1 MIDWQDDST
10 GIRAMD
16 EMEFDRTRKA
26 IGAQNLGDQDRKKLL
41 DTFKGSGGQVLG
53 EKALQKEEARRE
65 RSRGN
70 SGGGGGE
77 GARLPSE
84 VAREN
89 RRKELEAQARLKKE
103 LESEEKAATSF
114 FARMGIK
121 FRCMLMGL
129 TPYGQD
135 MVKPSFF
142 SLINLEGKR
151 ALMECNIL
159 GNELLFSD
167 PAVAREVRKELARS
181 GNVYLEVMERAA
193 KLYDRKELSDLLTDY
208 QDYPDRSVPLDAVR
222 PALFSLL
229 RKLYYLKPYSEAFQV
244 AAELAIG
251 TQQRVQKKASNLYDS
266 KRKKIR
272 SDWRTLMEQ
281 VYPALVALAQRAEMK
296 KAEPGT
302 RLFENMIGVSE
313 ADKLGKGPSAAAV
326 AEKVAATEAQK
337 EAPAKEENPS
347 NEESSAEETA
357 AAESEGLQEGADSEN
372 GEAAEGEDIQDGGEE
387 QRASKELQYGMQLM
401 NMYPMDQLRK
411 RYDPK
416 DEWKLIPYR
425 DKVVI
430 AYLFLRAF
438 EDDFSVVLTTPQ
450 IKLHTAYRGGV
461 KIDYRERMSDTLEKI
476 RQPYDYFKTYIH
488 ECLEF
493 HRAASEASQ
502 TGNYVEHAKKVSF
515 HDSRRGQSGRQTRI
529 QIKEF
534 MDEVHTNLSEII
546 EDFRAGGSTLAN
558 PEDTLEFE
566 LKPNEGMRLDG
577 KKVKEA
583 LMEASCFA
591 MALAERLESGDLYG
605 GVIEMNPEDYEKS
618 FGALPA

>member
-1 MIDWQDDST
+1 
-10 GIRAMD
+10 
-16 EMEFDRTRKA
+16 MEFDRTRKA
-26 IGAQNLGDQDRKKLL
+26 IGAQNLGDKDRKKML
-41 DTFKGSGGQVLG
+41 DQLKGSGGQVLG
-53 EKALQKEEARRE
+53 ERSLKKEEPEKE
-65 RSRGN
+65 RSRGR
-70 SGGGGGE
+70 GGSAGE
-77 GARLPSE
+77 GSRLPSE

-89 RRKELEAQARLKKE
+89 RRKELEAQAKLRKE
-103 LESEEKAATSF
+103 LESEEKAATGF

-121 FRCMLMGL
+121 LNCLFKGL

-159 GNELLFSD
+159 GNELLFSE
-167 PAVAREVRKELARS
+167 PAVAREVRKELSRS
-181 GNVYLEVMERAA
+181 GPVYVEVLERAS
-193 KLYDRKELSDLLTDY
+193 KLYDRKELSELLSDY
-208 QDYPDRSVPLDAVR
+208 QDYPERSVPLDAIR
-222 PALFSLL
+222 PSLFSLL
-229 RKLYYLKPYSEAFQV
+229 RKLYYLRPYSEAFQV

-251 TQQRVQKKASNLYDS
+251 TQQRVQKKASSLYDS

-272 SDWRTLMEQ
+272 ADWRTLMEQ

-302 RLFENMIGVSE
+302 RLFENMIGVVESE
-313 ADKLGKGPSAAAV
+313 KLGKATPQPSAGGTAGAPEKKTEKPESDEEKP
-326 AEKVAATEAQK
+326 AEEASG
-337 EAPAKEENPS
+337 AEES
-347 NEESSAEETA
+347 NETDATSEEFEGEEPTAEELAEETP
-357 AAESEGLQEGADSEN
+357 ES
-372 GEAAEGEDIQDGGEE
+372 GEE
-387 QRASKELQYGMQLM
+387 GHDQKELQYGMQLM
-401 NMYPMDQLRK
+401 NAFPMDDLRK

-416 DEWKLIPYR
+416 GEWKLVPYT

-430 AYLFLRAF
+430 SYLFLRLF
-438 EDDFSVVLTTPQ
+438 EDEFSVVLTTPQ

-461 KIDYRERMSDTLEKI
+461 KIDYRERMSDCLEKI
-476 RQPYDYFKTYIH
+476 RQPYDYYKAYIH

-493 HRAASEASQ
+493 HRAAKDSAQS
-502 TGNYVEHAKKVSF
+502 GNYVEHAKKVSF

-534 MDEVHTNLSEII
+534 MEEVRGILAEII
-546 EDFRAGGSTLAN
+546 EDYRAGGSTLSNAD
-558 PEDTLEFE
+558 EQLQFD

-583 LMEASCFA
+583 LMETHCFA
-591 MALAERLESGDLYG
+591 RALAHRLESGDLYG

-618 FGALPA
+618 FGALPS